1 MTHGQEP
8 DHSASGEEG
17 FLHRWSRRKGEARV
31 AQTATEPD
39 LPAPDI
45 AGPAADGAVATTLPT
60 TAPLE
65 DGAGAGVTAAA
76 VPVPPGDDDMP
87 PLETLGQESDV
98 SAFFSP
104 RVSETLRRAALRRI
118 FHQPSFNVTDGLDDY
133 AADYRH
139 LMPLGDIVTSD
150 MRLQLE
156 RAEERLLRAADEAR
170 DAGSDAPAVPA
181 PEVEALARDD
191 EVPDGKDD

>member
-1 MTHGQEP
+1 MAMTRGQEP
-8 DHSASGEEG
+8 DDGASGEEG
-17 FLHRWSRRKGEARV
+17 FLHRWSRRKGAARV
-31 AQTATEPD
+31 AQTSTAPD
-39 LPAPDI
+39 LPDI
-45 AGPAADGAVATTLPT
+45 ASPAADAAVATISPT
-60 TAPLE
+60 TAPVE
-65 DGAGAGVTAAA
+65 AEAGAAVPAA

-139 LMPLGDIVTSD
+139 LTPLGDIVTSD

-156 RAEERLLRAADEAR
+156 RAEERLLRAADEAH
-170 DAGSDAPAVPA
+170 DAGGGAPAARA
-181 PEVEALARDD
+181 PEVAALAKAD
-191 EVPDGKDD
+191 EVPDGNDD

>member
-1 MTHGQEP
+1 MALTRGRGP
-8 DHSASGEEG
+8 DDGASGEEG
-17 FLHRWSRRKGEARV
+17 FLHRWSRRKGAARV
-31 AQTATEPD
+31 AQTSTEPD
-39 LPAPDI
+39 LPDI
-45 AGPAADGAVATTLPT
+45 ASPAADAAVATTLPT
-60 TAPLE
+60 TAPVE
-65 DGAGAGVTAAA
+65 DGRDAVVPAAA

-87 PLETLGQESDV
+87 PLETLDQESDV

-139 LMPLGDIVTSD
+139 LTPLGDIVTSD

-156 RAEERLLRAADEAR
+156 RAEERLLRAADEAH
-170 DAGSDAPAVPA
+170 DAGGDAPAARA
-181 PEVEALARDD
+181 PEVAALAKDD
-191 EVPDGKDD
+191 EVPDGNDD